1 MLPYAC
7 CRMLTH
13 STTTGT
19 SVHSLRNP
27 PLCEAARK
35 NVCDPFGRCKSE
47 ESLFVST
54 PPTLQPHHHLC
65 TTKNKSIDG
74 QQCVR
79 SVNVAALSKW
89 RGHCTWATTSHRSP
103 SQVGCVAGNS
113 QKTFKILQHII

>member
-47 ESLFVST
+47 ESLCLF
-54 PPTLQPHHHLC
+54 QHHLLC
-65 TTKNKSIDG
+65 NPT
-74 QQCVR
+74 
-79 SVNVAALSKW
+79 
-89 RGHCTWATTSHRSP
+89 TTSAR
-103 SQVGCVAGNS
+103 
-113 QKTFKILQHII
+113 QKTKV